1 MTKLFNTYSIGNLT
15 LQNRV
20 VMAPL
25 TRSRAINNIPND
37 IMTSY
42 YSQRAGAGL
51 IITEGTAPSA
61 NGLGYARIP
70 GMYSKEQIE
79 GWKKV
84 TDAVHEK
91 GAKIFVQ
98 LMHTGRASHP
108 YNMEAGT
115 KILAPSAIG
124 LSGELHTDAEGMQAY
139 PTPKAMSE
147 KELLEAQEEF
157 VQASVNAIL
166 AGFDGV
172 EIHGANGY
180 LIDQFLNPASN
191 QREDKYGQDRRLFLL
206 ETAEKVSAAI
216 GANRVGVRVSPYGIF
231 NDMKPFDG
239 LEDFYESLAK
249 DLGAMQLA
257 YIHIAD
263 MSSMG
268 GDFTVTATVKEKIK
282 NAFGGAIILSGGY
295 DAEKAEKD
303 LQADKGALVAFG
315 RPFISNPDL
324 VYRMKNKQ
332 KLNEVDFNTLY
343 TPGEE
348 GYTDYPALETQAVS

>member
-1 MTKLFNTYSIGNLT
+1 MTKLFNTYSIGSLE

-37 IMTSY
+37 IMKTY
-42 YSQRAGAGL
+42 YEQRSGAGL

-61 NGLGYARIP
+61 TGLGYARIP

-84 TDAVHEK
+84 TDAVHKK
-91 GAKIFVQ
+91 GAKIYVQ

-108 YNMEAGT
+108 HNMEAGT
-115 KILAPSAIG
+115 KVLAPSAIG
-124 LSGELHTDAEGMQAY
+124 LSGEIHTDTEGMQTY
-139 PTPKAMSE
+139 PIPEAMSE
-147 KELLEAQEEF
+147 DELLEAQEDF
-157 VQASVNAIL
+157 VKASVNAIL

-172 EIHGANGY
+172 ELHGANGY

-191 QREDKYGQDRRLFLL
+191 QRTDKYGQDRSLFLL

-216 GANRVGVRVSPYGIF
+216 GANRVGVRVSPYGVF
-231 NDMKPFDG
+231 NDMAHFDG
-239 LEDFYESLAK
+239 LEDFYEKIAK
-249 DLGAMQLA
+249 GLGEMNLT
-257 YIHIAD
+257 YMHIAD

-268 GDFTVTATVKEKIK
+268 GDFTVTASVKEKIK

-295 DAEKAEKD
+295 DAEKAEQD
-303 LQADKGALVAFG
+303 LEANKGALVAFG
-315 RPFISNPDL
+315 RSFISNPDL
-324 VYRMKNKQ
+324 VYRMKNN
-332 KLNEVDFNTLY
+332 LEMNELDFNTLY

-348 GYTDYPALETQAVS
+348 GYVDYPALEEQVV